1 MRSKLML
8 ALSITALFSSP
19 LFAQPLRIASDA
31 AHRWEL
37 SWNSVSVRD
46 AVTSAPI
53 HVFRLEG
60 ASQSLSRDFCPP
72 DLVLTRTG
80 SAYASSNVQP
90 VLWRM
95 NPAAATFEVLEFD
108 VDSHQLRDFGFTGLS
123 TSADGQTLY
132 AFASSDG
139 ALWHLD
145 PSTLKAKR
153 IADRTVDG
161 DCSRKA
167 VAR

>member
-1 MRSKLML
+1 MRANLLL
-8 ALSITALFSSP
+8 ALSITTLLSAPAL
-19 LFAQPLRIASDA
+19 AQPLRVASDA

-53 HVFRLEG
+53 REFRLEG
-60 ASQSLSRDFCPP
+60 AAQTLSRDFCPP
-72 DLVLTRTG
+72 DLVLMRQGT
-80 SAYASSNVQP
+80 AYASSNIQP

-95 NPAAATFEVLEFD
+95 NPAAASFELLQFD

-123 TSADGQTLY
+123 ASADGQTLY
-132 AFASSDG
+132 ASASSDG

-145 PSTLKAKR
+145 PSTLKARR
-153 IADRTVDG
+153 IADRAIDA
-161 DCSRKA
+161 DCSGNA
-167 VAR
+167 VPR

>member
-1 MRSKLML
+1 MRANLLL
-8 ALSITALFSSP
+8 ALSITTLLSSAA
-19 LFAQPLRIASDA
+19 FAKPLRVATDAS
-31 AHRWEL
+31 HLWEL

-53 HVFRLEG
+53 REFRLEG
-60 ASQSLSRDFCPP
+60 AAQTASRDFCPP

-80 SAYASSNVQP
+80 TAYASSNIQP

-95 NPAAATFEVLEFD
+95 NPAAASFDLLEFD

-123 TSADGQTLY
+123 ASADGQTLY

-145 PSTLKAKR
+145 PSTLKARR
-153 IADRTVDG
+153 IGERAIDA
-161 DCSRKA
+161 DCSAKA
-167 VAR
+167 VSR